1 MSTIKDFIIKVVGY
15 TQTGN
20 ELLAKIKSL
29 LNPTTKLLLAINYN
43 KLYSVAKNKTLAKL
57 LRSIKFLVFQSQQP
71 RVLKQGHHHGMD
83 NVVFKCLR
91 KYQVTLFVA

>member
-15 TQTGN
+15 SQTGN

-43 KLYSVAKNKTLAKL
+43 KLYSVVKNKTLAKL
-57 LRSIKFLVFQSQQP
+57 LRSIKFIVFQS
-71 RVLKQGHHHGMD
+71 
-83 NVVFKCLR
+83 
-91 KYQVTLFVA
+91 